1 MSNLKER
8 FCELLRSTNREG
20 GLVEHSL
27 NVCEMA
33 LMLRESMILKD
44 PDPAAKLPYDGFG
57 KGCIDAIEAFMRDN
71 GLNGE
76 S

>member
-1 MSNLKER
+1 MIEMKYK

-33 LMLRESMILKD
+33 MMLRESMILKD
-44 PDPAAKLPYDGFG
+44 PDPAAKLPYDGF
-57 KGCIDAIEAFMRDN
+57 
-71 GLNGE
+71 
-76 S
+76 